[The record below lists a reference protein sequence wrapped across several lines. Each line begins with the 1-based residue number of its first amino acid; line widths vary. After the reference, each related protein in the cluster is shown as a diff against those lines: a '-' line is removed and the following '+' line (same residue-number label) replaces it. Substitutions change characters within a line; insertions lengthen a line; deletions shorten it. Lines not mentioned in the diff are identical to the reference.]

1 MTLIWNPPLLEAVRC
16 SWQTDECCGFFF
28 SPSYFD
34 SLAPARSPFGLRLC
48 RSAPAG
54 SILLSNVQILL
65 LNFAVSIVGTVESL
79 WRYPVKSMR
88 GEEMEEMFA
97 GYPGVY
103 GDRLFA
109 FESSAAPKGFPF
121 FTGRDQREM
130 IRYRARFRNP
140 EKAARPVNVGEA
152 EKLSPNLNPISADA
166 SELMVDVE
174 TPNGKTFAIDDPA
187 LIDNLRSNIEG
198 NHELTLLRSDKA
210 ITDCRPL
217 SIFAVQTAKRLGEE
231 TGGAVDKRRFRAN
244 IYVDLPSSNGFAE
257 DKFVGRSLRIGSRV
271 TVAVLQRD
279 ARCMMITL
287 DPDTAEKTPA
297 ILKAVAQAHEG
308 MAGVY
313 GAVLT
318 EGMIR
323 KGDPVEL
330 LG

>member
-1 MTLIWNPPLLEAVRC
+1 MSVIGKV
-16 SWQTDECCGFFF
+16 
-28 SPSYFD
+28 D
-34 SLAPARSPFGLRLC
+34 SLL
-48 RSAPAG
+48 
-54 SILLSNVQILL
+54 
-65 LNFAVSIVGTVESL
+65 
-79 WRYPVKSMR
+79 RYPVKSMR

-109 FESSAAPKGFPF
+109 FESSVGPKGFPF
-121 FTGRDQREM
+121 FTGRDQRQM

-140 EKAARPVNVGEA
+140 EKAARPVNLGEA
-152 EKLSPNLNPISADA
+152 ENLSPNLNPISASV

-174 TPNGKTFAIDDPA
+174 TPDGKAFAIDDPA
-187 LIDNLRSNIEG
+187 LIDQVRLNTAG
-198 NHELTLLRSDKA
+198 NHELTLLRSEKA

-217 SIFAVQTAKRLGEE
+217 SIFAVQTAARLGEE
-231 TGGAVDKRRFRAN
+231 TGVAVDKRRFRAN
-244 IYVDLPSSNGFAE
+244 VYVDLTSSEGFAE
-257 DKFVGRSLRIGSRV
+257 DKFVGRSLRIGSKV

-297 ILKAVAQAHEG
+297 ILKAIAQAHEG

-313 GAVLT
+313 GAVLV

-330 LG
+330 LE